1 MFHATNFT
9 ESTEAFETLE
19 RLMKTAAAM
28 QEYLRQ
34 NETSNIDMTIV
45 NFAQDAYLQRTGKVP
60 EEMPEKGFLDTQ
72 HATLWTIVA
81 SRMHWLVRWG
91 SLAYPRFQTSHSF
104 AAMLMATTISPKEI
118 PSIEAPWPAFMVEI
132 PEGLLPIATKDGT
145 MTHITRVY
153 VNTSFLPSAWTEPW
167 WSFEFV
173 GKGIEIHRVGRVE
186 EAFDPSSK
194 TDLKNRPML
203 KFEGPRTQPLDAP
216 VGNYDE
222 FWDGYDRS
230 QEDRVVI
237 LAARL
242 VLGLCIMMT
251 DKANVK
257 EKASKLPPDLAQ
269 HRRRFGFEP
278 TSNIFVVG
286 RPVKVDFRLAVKA
299 YVEGGTKSLS
309 VQSLVA
315 GHHKFQPHGPGRSLR
330 KWIFVEPYWR
340 GPEDAPILVRPHTTS
355 GVEDQ

>member
-9 ESTEAFETLE
+9 ESSESFESIE
-19 RLMKTAAAM
+19 RLMKTASAM
-28 QEYLRQ
+28 QEYLKQ
-34 NETSNIDMTIV
+34 HEGADVDQLITH
-45 NFAQDAYLQRTGKVP
+45 FAQDGYLRRADKVP
-60 EEMPEKGFLDTQ
+60 EEMPKEGFLDAQ
-72 HATLWTIVA
+72 HSILWTIFA
-81 SRMHWLVRWG
+81 SRAHWLVRWG
-91 SLAYPRFQTSHSF
+91 GLAFPRFQTSHSF
-104 AAMLMATTISPKEI
+104 AAMLMATTVSRKEI

-145 MTHITRVY
+145 LTHITRVY
-153 VNTSFLPSAWTEPW
+153 VNTSFLPSLWSEPW
-167 WSFEFV
+167 WSLEFV
-173 GKGIEIHRVGRVE
+173 GKGIEIHRVGRLE

-194 TDLKNRPML
+194 TDLKNRPMM
-203 KFEGPRTQPLDAP
+203 KFEGLRTEAKDVP
-216 VGNYDE
+216 VGDYDE
-222 FWDGYDRS
+222 FWDGYDRT

-257 EKASKLPPDLAQ
+257 EKVTKLPSDLGF

-278 TSNIFVVG
+278 TSHVYVVG

-299 YVEGGTKSLS
+299 FVEGGSKSLS

-315 GHHKFQPHGPGRSLR
+315 GHHKFQVHGPGRALR

-340 GPEDAPILVRPHTTS
+340 GPEDAPIVVRPHTIS
-355 GVEDQ
+355 DP